1 MTIVVFYKNGKV
13 EARTVSD
20 VFVDSC
26 SVSFNVNGNLVI

>member
-1 MTIVVFYKNGKV
+1 MKLIIFYKNGKV